1 MSDRTRARAFLAL
14 CLARF
19 RESYREPEVLF
30 WAFVF
35 PVLLSAALAVAFRDR
50 PPEPSRARGPAGAGG
65 GAAPRRPAGGAARR
79 GRGGRARKRPR
90 TRSAWGGRTSWSR
103 LRPIPRPRSST
114 GSTPRGP
121 RPASPGRGSTTPCSA
136 RRAARTPCAAAR
148 SPASE
153 PGGRYVD
160 FLVPGLIGMN
170 LMSAGMW
177 GVGYA
182 LVDMRIKKLLKRL
195 LATPMRAADFMV
207 AQMTMRVVSTFVE
220 VGFLLGFAALAL
232 GVPVR
237 GSLAAVMAVAVL
249 GSMCFAGLG
258 LAVGCRARKIETVS
272 GLMNLVT
279 MPMFVASGVF
289 FSVERFP
296 EAVQP
301 AIRAAPPHRAQRR
314 AAGGDAGRG
323 RPRLPVAAAPAC
335 WPPGAGRASRWA
347 CASSAGAERLRGAGF
362 AAGASRPGSS
372 SAATTRFRP
381 PSLAA

>member
-50 PPEPSRARGPAGAGG
+50 PPEPSRAVVLRGPGAERLLVALRGAPLVVVQEAGPQE
-65 GAAPRRPAGGAARR
+65 AAHALRM
-79 GRGGRARKRPR
+79 GRADVIVSVAADPALPVEYRLDPSRPEAGVA
-90 TRSAWGGRTSWSR
+90 RSRVDDA
-103 LRPIPRPRSST
+103 LQ
-114 GSTPRGP
+114 
-121 RPASPGRGSTTPCSA
+121 
-136 RRAARTPCAAAR
+136 RAAGRADPVSTR
-148 SPASE
+148 EVPASE

-160 FLVPGLIGMN
+160 FLVPGLVGMN

-182 LVDMRIKKLLKRL
+182 LVDMRIRKLLKRL

-207 AQMTMRVVSTFVE
+207 ALMTIRLASTFVE

-237 GSLAAVMAVAVL
+237 GSLAAVMAVALL
-249 GSMCFAGLG
+249 GSTCFAGLG
-258 LAVGCRARKIETVS
+258 LAVACRARKIETVS

-279 MPMFVASGVF
+279 LPMFVASGVF

-296 EAVQP
+296 AAVQP
-301 AIRAAPPHRAQRR
+301 ALRALPLTALNDALRAVTLEGADLVSQWPQLLLL
-314 AAGGDAGRG
+314 AAWG
-323 RPRLPVAAAPAC
+323 
-335 WPPGAGRASRWA
+335 
-347 CASSAGAERLRGAGF
+347 
-362 AAGASRPGSS
+362 GASFVLGLRL
-372 SAATTRFRP
+372 FRW
-381 PSLAA
+381 S